1 MAEEGKKSKRAN
13 KKNADSGDEEDNQMI
28 MMNMGGGNF
37 DDFGDE
43 NEGYQKP
50 RERNE
55 IHLHY

>member
-1 MAEEGKKSKRAN
+1 
-13 KKNADSGDEEDNQMI
+13 
-28 MMNMGGGNF
+28 MGGGDNL
-37 DDFGDE
+37 DFGDD